1 MRRQLRAAAIGVA
14 TVLSVSTVAPATFIG
29 LEVVDITDNDDGLM
43 EYALY
48 AVFDDPTDVLLI
60 VFFADITTTTGFF
73 HNSIGGI
80 GQSALPFTEFE
91 TGISDNPDAD
101 SFVTIGLMTGDDNAT
116 MLFGSFD
123 EDAFINGNSV
133 IGAWFNPFAPN
144 GQGVP
149 GPNGEVLIAVFTPLN
164 DANGVPGM
172 IGGTLT
178 VGFSNPDLPPG
189 QSGSDSFFIPAP
201 GSLALLALAALAPR
215 RRREFQL

>member
-1 MRRQLRAAAIGVA
+1 MRRELRAAVIGVA
-14 TVLSVSTVAPATFIG
+14 TIVSVSSAASATFIG

-48 AVFDDPTDVLLI
+48 AIFDDPTDILLI
-60 VFFADITTTTGFF
+60 VLFADITTTTGFF
-73 HNSIGGI
+73 HNSIGGT

-116 MLFGSFD
+116 LLSPSFD
-123 EDAFINGNSV
+123 EDAFIYGNSV
-133 IGAWFNPFAPN
+133 VGDWFNPFFPN

-164 DANGVPGM
+164 NANGISG
-172 IGGTLT
+172 IISGTLT
-178 VGFSNPDLPPG
+178 VGYIDGGPPTKYG
-189 QSGSDSFFIPAP
+189 TDSFYIPAP
-201 GSLALLALAALAPR
+201 GSLALLALAALAVR
-215 RRREFQL
+215 RRRRRL

>member
-1 MRRQLRAAAIGVA
+1 MRRELRAAAIGVA
-14 TVLSVSTVAPATFIG
+14 TVVSVSSAASATFIG

-48 AVFDDPTDVLLI
+48 AIFDDPTDILHI
-60 VFFADITTTTGFF
+60 VFNANVTSTTGFF
-73 HNSIGGI
+73 HNSIGGM

-91 TGISDNPDAD
+91 TSISDNPDAD
-101 SFVTIGLMTGDDNAT
+101 SFVTIGLMTGDDNTT
-116 MLFGSFD
+116 MLSPSFD
-123 EDAFINGNSV
+123 KNAFINGNSV

-164 DANGVPGM
+164 DANGIPG
-172 IGGTLT
+172 IVSGILT
-178 VGFSNPDLPPG
+178 VGYSDGGPPTKNG
-189 QSGSDSFFIPAP
+189 TASFYIPAP

-215 RRREFQL
+215 RRRRL